1 MVTTTT
7 TVTAEHQQIRKKWQ
21 HNYWSF
27 IHFYP
32 INLIFQLMI
41 SLCDGEIIEM
51 NFRKWWL
58 LFNLWQ
64 CFQHI
69 TIYAVFFSTC
79 VAIGMS
85 LNIVCVCV
93 LRDSIEKG
101 NKRKHKWLWPFF
113 FVVLRCVCVL
123 LCMFSRDLCIFS
135 HLSSITYRSYQQCH
149 LFACKS
155 TLFFSALLSLQHCK
169 NSWIA
174 CT

>member
-27 IHFYP
+27 IHFYS

-85 LNIVCVCV
+85 LNIVCMCV

-113 FVVLRCVCVL
+113 LLCCGVCIVVHVFKRFVYIFTPLFHNVSFIPTMSFVCVQINAIF
-123 LCMFSRDLCIFS
+123 LCAFIS
-135 HLSSITYRSYQQCH
+135 
-149 LFACKS
+149 A
-155 TLFFSALLSLQHCK
+155 TLQK
-169 NSWIA
+169 
-174 CT
+174 

>member
-1 MVTTTT
+1 
-7 TVTAEHQQIRKKWQ
+7 
-21 HNYWSF
+21 
-27 IHFYP
+27 
-32 INLIFQLMI
+32 MI
-41 SLCDGEIIEM
+41 SLCDGKIIKM

-69 TIYAVFFSTC
+69 TIYAVFISTC
-79 VAIGMS
+79 VSIGMS
-85 LNIVCVCV
+85 LNIVCV
-93 LRDSIEKG
+93 LHDSIEKG
-101 NKRKHKWLWPFF
+101 KKRKHKWLWPFF
-113 FVVLRCVCVL
+113 VCVAVCVCV
-123 LCMFSRDLCIFS
+123 CVVVHVFKRFVNIFTPLFHNVS
-135 HLSSITYRSYQQCH
+135 SYQQCH